1 VPFDRRRSGMIL
13 GAGAVGLVIEKESD
27 VAERGMN
34 GICPHF

>member
-1 VPFDRRRSGMIL
+1 MIL

-34 GICPHF
+34 VFAAF